1 MIGSAGNAGVR
12 PVAKGT
18 RAMEHLETGDCEE
31 AGSRKVHRS
40 SPSPPGTGK
49 QFTTIARARSISK
62 EDDYGCC
69 HRSTVTVADAPRAL
83 YAAPNW

>member
-12 PVAKGT
+12 PVAKGS
-18 RAMEHLETGDCEE
+18 
-31 AGSRKVHRS
+31 AGYGALGNRRLLGGSSRKVHRS
-40 SPSPPGTGK
+40 SPSPPK
-49 QFTTIARARSISK
+49 FTTWDWKIARARSISK
-62 EDDYGCC
+62 EDDYGCS